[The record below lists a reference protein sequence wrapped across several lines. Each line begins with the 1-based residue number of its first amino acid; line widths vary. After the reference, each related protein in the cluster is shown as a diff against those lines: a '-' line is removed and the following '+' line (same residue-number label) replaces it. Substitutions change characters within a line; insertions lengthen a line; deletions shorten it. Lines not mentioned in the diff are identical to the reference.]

1 MNDSKKKKTDNRIMV
16 RINVPSDLDLFLD
29 EVAGKFGISKS
40 GLIVL
45 ILSSYVKKEWNESKG
60 NLQFSDRDWSEEFK
74 DSLRSYYT
82 KYSKLP
88 SGKSLFSDK
97 PTPKDKSTYHIK
109 SISFRIPS
117 KLYDQLAFYKAK
129 KAPNK
134 NTLIPITTGLIQSI
148 LLYTKDQYGDQ
159 LRSLPNINNYYT
171 YYQSFLGLSGS
182 NIDNIAKLAL
192 LAQAFPNT
200 FKIQ

>member
-29 EVAGKFGISKS
+29 ELAGKFGISKS

-45 ILSSYVKKEWNESKG
+45 ILSSYVKKEWNESEG
-60 NLQFSDRDWSEEFK
+60 NLQFSDLDWSEKFK

-82 KYSKLP
+82 KYSKLL

-117 KLYDQLAFYKAK
+117 KLYDQLAFYEVKT
-129 KAPNK
+129 PNK

-148 LLYTKDQYGDQ
+148 LLYTKDRYGDQ

-192 LAQAFPNT
+192 LTQVFPNT
-200 FKIQ
+200 FKIK